1 MKTKKIIS
9 LTALALIASSTGAS
23 TVFAA
28 DGATYD
34 SNGVITY
41 IPSTTPTTPVD
52 PTDPAKPVVPTD
64 PTDPTGPNPGTNG
77 PLSLDY
83 ASSFDFGTQEI
94 TSADKTYFAAANPL
108 SDGSTRPNWVQV
120 TDNRG
125 SLSGWTLSVE
135 ATDFTN
141 GKTGT
146 GSVLNGATL
155 KLDNGHIV
163 SASDAPADQSV
174 ASVTLTPG
182 ASSGTILG
190 ATDGNGAG
198 TNLLVWGDD
207 TTKASSV
214 SLAVPGKTTK
224 LADTYQSTLTW
235 TLTDTPAN

>member
-9 LTALALIASSTGAS
+9 LAALALIASSTGAS

-28 DGATYD
+28 DGGVYSSD
-34 SNGVITY
+34 STITY
-41 IPSTTPTTPVD
+41 TPASGPTDPVD
-52 PTDPAKPVVPTD
+52 PGNPGITVDPE
-64 PTDPTGPNPGTNG
+64 GPKNPGTDG
-77 PLSLDY
+77 PLSLAY
-83 ASSFDFGTQEI
+83 ASNFNFGTQEI
-94 TSADKTYFAAANPL
+94 TSADKTYFAAATTL
-108 SDGSTRPNWVQV
+108 TDKTTRPNWVQV

-125 SLSGWTLSVE
+125 TLAGWSLSLQASE
-135 ATDFTN
+135 FTN

-146 GSVLNGATL
+146 GSVLSGATL
-155 KLDNGHIV
+155 KLENGHIV
-163 SASDAPADQSV
+163 SASDAAADQSV

-182 ASSGTILG
+182 TSSGTILG
-190 ATDGNGAG
+190 ATAGKGAG

-224 LADTYQSTLTW
+224 LADTYKSTLTW

>member
-9 LTALALIASSTGAS
+9 LTALTLIASSTGAS

-28 DGATYD
+28 DGGVYNSD
-34 SNGVITY
+34 STITY
-41 IPSTTPTTPVD
+41 TPASGPTDPVD
-52 PTDPAKPVVPTD
+52 PGD
-64 PTDPTGPNPGTNG
+64 PGTDG
-77 PLSLDY
+77 PLSIDY
-83 ASSFDFGTQEI
+83 ASNFNFGTQEI
-94 TSADKTYFAAANPL
+94 TSADKTYFAAATTL
-108 SDGSTRPNWVQV
+108 TDKTTRPNWVQV

-125 SLSGWTLSVE
+125 TLAGWSLSLQASE
-135 ATDFTN
+135 FTN

-146 GSVLNGATL
+146 GSVLSGATL
-155 KLDNGHIV
+155 KLENGHIV
-163 SASDAPADQSV
+163 SASDAAADQSV

-182 ASSGTILG
+182 TSSGTILG
-190 ATDGNGAG
+190 ATAGKGAG